1 MAVVGVMLAEGA
13 EHAGM
18 KAVFDVMPIVA
29 GPAREVTGGVDPSE
43 LLPETRT
50 RYRHMGS
57 LTTPP
62 RSEGAHWLLVT
73 NAAEVSPAQVEAY
86 RTIFELDACPVQLLN
101 DRTNQEDTTP

>member
-1 MAVVGVMLAEGA
+1 
-13 EHAGM
+13 
-18 KAVFDVMPIVA
+18 
-29 GPAREVTGGVDPSE
+29 
-43 LLPETRT
+43 
-50 RYRHMGS
+50 MGS